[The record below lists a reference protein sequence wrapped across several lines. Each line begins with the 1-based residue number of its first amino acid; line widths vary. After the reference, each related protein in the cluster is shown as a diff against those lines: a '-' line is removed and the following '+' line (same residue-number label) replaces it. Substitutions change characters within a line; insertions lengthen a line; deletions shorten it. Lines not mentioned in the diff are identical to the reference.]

1 MSTPQ
6 PGIHAAQQW
15 LHDLSHLA
23 TLSQAERDDIVDRR
37 QDTNEEFDEAPE
49 SSHVKRTAQESFE
62 PEAFVV
68 RRSMPWADAD
78 GEGLMFVAFGHSLDA
93 YEAQMRRITGLE
105 DGIIDGLFRYSRP
118 VSGSYF
124 WCPPVKY
131 GHLDLSAMGV

>member
-1 MSTPQ
+1 M
-6 PGIHAAQQW
+6 AARP
-15 LHDLSHLA
+15 SHLA
-23 TLSQAERDDIVDRR
+23 TLSQAERDEIVGRR

-124 WCPPVKY
+124 WCPPVKD